1 MDLRRN
7 LLPRL
12 LAGLEVGI
20 LGGLAILVWFFV
32 LSYWNFRE
40 PWALLNLF
48 SASLRNSGTWVYGFA
63 SSTWTGMAAH
73 LFVCGSLGIFI
84 GWVLPRPTAGTKV
97 SLSGLAF
104 GVIVSL
110 LVYEFVWRKYVPSLG
125 EYVAPAAGIV
135 VHLIF
140 GMCLAQFP
148 RFYLELGEPEAE
160 PAGPYPIPLP
170 PAGEDQAAKPPESTE
185 GE

>member
-1 MDLRRN
+1 MDSRRN

-32 LSYWNFRE
+32 LSYWNFRA
-40 PWALLNLF
+40 PWALVNLF
-48 SASLRNSGTWVYGFA
+48 SASLRNSGTWTYGFT

-73 LFVCGSLGIFI
+73 LFVCGLLGIFI
-84 GWVLPRPTAGTKV
+84 GWVLPRPASGTTV

-110 LVYEFVWRKYVPSLG
+110 LVYEFVWRRYVPSLG

-148 RFYLELGEPEAE
+148 RFYLELGEPEAD
-160 PAGPYPIPLP
+160 PAEHQPVALP
-170 PAGEDQAAKPPESTE
+170 PVQDDPAAKPPEPAE